1 MHFKKF
7 LSILVLGGILLHASD
22 NSSLLS
28 TLKQQKLDLDQQ
40 KNELESDNLK
50 YDWVSQIIGA
60 YSYTNSDQFGSTKET
75 KLFSLKYDQPIF
87 KSGGIYYGIL
97 YSGANREFLRLA
109 VKLNRQELI
118 KNIIATLLEIKKLD
132 LQIQKQNILIANASI
147 DITRKKEQ
155 YESGFL
161 DSSFLDNA
169 ILSKNNAEKALID
182 MQANRYS
189 LLMKF
194 GSLSDADYQSLT
206 PPVFSMVQKDTFLD
220 KSLLLLQQDVGTK
233 KAELLKKMTIANY
246 LPTLSFFAGY
256 YDSTEEFKNI
266 NSDSNYRNFGL
277 RISMPLMDVNR
288 GRTIEVKQIDYLK
301 SKLELADS
309 TREQENLYADY
320 VARIDFLRQKVA
332 LSQKDAALYDSL
344 LSSTRESF
352 SAGEK
357 TIYDV
362 QTIEN
367 SGKTMLLD
375 KAIYEL
381 DIQSALLEL
390 YAKMSG
396 EI

>member
-1 MHFKKF
+1 MQLIKF
-7 LSILVLGGILLHASD
+7 LSVFTCSALLLIASD

-28 TLKQQKLDLDQQ
+28 TLKQQKIDLDQQ

-50 YDWVSQIIGA
+50 YDWVSKIIGA
-60 YSYTNSDQFGSTKET
+60 YSYTNSDQLGSTKET
-75 KLFSLKYDQPIF
+75 KLFSLTYDQPIF

-97 YSGANREFLRLA
+97 YSGANREFLKISVQLG
-109 VKLNRQELI
+109 KQDLI
-118 KNIIATLLEIKKLD
+118 KSAISALLGIKKLD
-132 LQIQKQNILIANASI
+132 LQMQRQNILIANATI
-147 DITRKKEQ
+147 DIERKKEQ

-169 ILSKNNAEKALID
+169 ILSKNNYEKALID
-182 MQANRYS
+182 MQANRYT
-189 LLMKF
+189 LLMNF
-194 GSLSDADYQSLT
+194 SSLSDADYSNVT
-206 PPVFSMVQKDTFLD
+206 PPTFTLVKKEDFLD
-220 KSLLLLQQDVGTK
+220 KSLLIRQQDIGTQ

-256 YDSTEEFKNI
+256 YDGTEEFKNI
-266 NSDSNYRNFGL
+266 NNDSNYRNFGL
-277 RISMPLMDVNR
+277 RLSMPLMDVNR
-288 GRTIEVKQIDYLK
+288 GRTIQSKQIDYLK
-301 SKLELADS
+301 SKLELADT
-309 TREQENLYADY
+309 TRAQENLYTDY
-320 VARIDFLRQKVA
+320 VTRIDFLGQKVA
-332 LSQKDAALYDSL
+332 LSQKDATLYESL
-344 LSSTRESF
+344 LNSTRESF

-367 SGKTMLLD
+367 SAKTMLLD

-381 DIQSALLEL
+381 DIQLALLEL